1 MTDASP
7 VGLASA
13 ATERAASALAQ
24 VRVAHDRA
32 FAELVRAHG
41 RPIGRGGPCRHAV
54 LAVGG
59 LAADELAS
67 GAPLGLLFLYETDE
81 GRSEGAHGLAPSL
94 PLHVFFERGFG
105 ALRRSLETSGL
116 VLDLG
121 VRPEGSKGPLCNSLD
136 AFVDYLERF
145 GGPDE
150 RRALA
155 RMAFVAGD
163 AGFGQRVLDELGP
176 FVFRRSLDAAL
187 VASLTVTRPER
198 LTVAALIDTMAA
210 GVGGRHVSLQRASTL
225 ERLSGLARLRMLD
238 ARDAEQLAERHVAEL
253 EGRQVP
259 GEEAL
264 AALVAGLDALTTAK
278 APLTG
283 AIGVALDPSAPIE
296 ARFEALDSLG
306 FRAKTTAKERLDS
319 LARHPDGPFH
329 WRHAGREGSLAA
341 ALIEHASRSGNADQ
355 VLLACEALTHVLKH
369 QPHVGAR
376 LASDPARLS
385 RLVHL
390 FANDPSAARRL
401 MASPSLLSSL
411 VSEGQDELA
420 VDLGALWS
428 APPGERAPMAREL
441 LGEARVLAAWAGQER
456 QRVAELEL
464 EVVAAICCEVAQV
477 DTPDEAPLVL
487 VARHGDSGL
496 ELAALLPDDANA
508 EVRAL
513 LRRLVIMLGEGREGP
528 LVEVRADARRRPFT
542 VSELERHL
550 VEGGAFAADGWR
562 VLAGPPRLVD
572 TLRRLPRQ
580 APTAVMAESGP
591 A

>member
-1 MTDASP
+1 M
-7 VGLASA
+7 
-13 ATERAASALAQ
+13 ERAATARAK
-24 VRVAHDRA
+24 VRDAHDRA

-59 LAADELAS
+59 LAADELVV

-81 GRSEGAHGLAPSL
+81 GRSEGSRGLAPSL

-105 ALRRSLETSGL
+105 ALKRGLEASGL
-116 VLDLG
+116 ALDLG
-121 VRPEGSKGPLCNSLD
+121 VRPEGMQGPLCNSLD

-187 VASLTVTRPER
+187 VASLTVTRPDR
-198 LTVAALIDTMAA
+198 LTVAALVDTMAV
-210 GVGGRHVSLQRASTL
+210 GVGGRHVSLQRGSTL
-225 ERLSGLARLRMLD
+225 QRLSGLARLRLLD
-238 ARDAEQLAERHVAEL
+238 PGDAERLAERHGAEL
-253 EGRQVP
+253 EGQHVP

-264 AALVAGLDALTTAK
+264 AAIVAGLAALTTAK

-283 AIGVALDPSAPIE
+283 AIGLALDTSAPVE
-296 ARFEALDSLG
+296 ARLEALVSLG
-306 FRAKTTAKERLDS
+306 FRAKKAAKERLDS

-341 ALIEHASRSGNADQ
+341 ALIEHASGSGDPDQ

-369 QPHVGAR
+369 QPHVGAK

-390 FANDPSAARRL
+390 FANEPSAARWL

-411 VSEGQDELA
+411 VVEGLDELG
-420 VDLGALWS
+420 VDVGTLWS
-428 APPGERAPMAREL
+428 APSGERARVAREL
-441 LGEARVLAAWAGQER
+441 LGEARVLAAWTGRER
-456 QRVAELEL
+456 PDVGELEL
-464 EVVAAICCEVAQV
+464 EVVAAICCEVAEV
-477 DTPDEAPLVL
+477 DSPEEAPLVL
-487 VARHGDSGL
+487 FARPGSSGL
-496 ELAALLPDDANA
+496 ELAALLPDDASA

-513 LRRLVIMLGEGREGP
+513 LRRLVITLGEGREGP
-528 LVEVRADARRRPFT
+528 LVQVRADPRRRPFT

-550 VEGGAFAADGWR
+550 AEGGAFFAEGWQ
-562 VLAGPPRLVD
+562 VLAGPTHLMEGMRAQTRDVS
-572 TLRRLPRQ
+572 
-580 APTAVMAESGP
+580 AAVMAGSGP